1 MFKKTLATA
10 LVAFVTLG
18 SAVTTATAQTQT
30 TYRAGSTPTGVP
42 FTFLDTKTNSIQ
54 GVMVDLSQSIA
65 KDLGIAIDIQGM
77 PFSTLIPSLT
87 SNKIDLI
94 VAALGMTPARQE
106 VVDFTEPVYSYGEGM
121 VVNAEDKGDF
131 SNLENLRG
139 QIVGVQVGTVYVDPL
154 KNTGLFKEV
163 KVYDSLGDVIRD
175 VSLGR
180 IKAGFGDYPIVA
192 YQIGQGVHKGVRLVK
207 EHKPVVNVN
216 IGMAVRKGDQEKL
229 GKVNASL
236 KKLKAD
242 GTVDTILRK
251 WGLK

>member
-1 MFKKTLATA
+1 MFKKSLVTA
-10 LVAFVTLG
+10 AVVVSAVGATLG
-18 SAVTTATAQTQT
+18 AQAQT

-54 GVMVDLSQSIA
+54 GVMVDLAQAIA
-65 KDLGIAIDIQGM
+65 KDQRIAIDIQGM

-87 SNKIDLI
+87 SGKIDLI
-94 VAALGMTPARQE
+94 VAAVGMTPERQK
-106 VVDFTEPVYSYGEGM
+106 VVDFTEPVYSYGDGM
-121 VVNAEDKGDF
+121 VVNTEDKGDY
-131 SNLENLRG
+131 SKLDSLRG

-163 KVYDSLGDVIRD
+163 KVYDSLGDVMRD
-175 VSLGR
+175 VALGR

-192 YQIGQGVHKGVRLVK
+192 YQIGQGVHKGVRLVT
-207 EHKPVVNVN
+207 EHQPLVRVN
-216 IGMAVRKGDQEKL
+216 IGMAVRKGDQDKL
-229 GKVNASL
+229 AKVNASL

-242 GTVDTILRK
+242 GTLDAIQHK